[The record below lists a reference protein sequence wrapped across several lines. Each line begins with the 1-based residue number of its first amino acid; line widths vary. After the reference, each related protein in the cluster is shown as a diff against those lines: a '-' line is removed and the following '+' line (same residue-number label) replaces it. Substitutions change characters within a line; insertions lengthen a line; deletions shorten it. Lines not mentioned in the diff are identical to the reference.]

1 MTATLAYLRVST
13 DGQSTDAQRHS
24 IAERYN
30 VQDWFVDE
38 ATSGATK
45 AVKREGFAALLS
57 YARKG
62 DTVVVSAIDRLGR
75 DTVDVLETVEALKAK
90 GVIVVSMREG
100 FDLSS
105 PIGKAMLTMLAAV
118 AELERTNIKAR
129 QMAGIQRAKA
139 EGKKLGRAKSIDDA
153 AVANWR
159 KTQKATISETAAH
172 WNISVAAVKRACA
185 VVLVEEAS
193 KITMS

>member
-1 MTATLAYLRVST
+1 MTTTLAYLRVST

-24 IAERYN
+24 IAGRYN
-30 VQDWFVDE
+30 VQEWFVDE

-45 AVKREGFAALLS
+45 AAQREGFASLLS

-75 DTVDVLETVEALKAK
+75 DTIDVLETVEALKAK
-90 GVIVVSMREG
+90 GVTVVSMREG

-118 AELERTNIKAR
+118 AELERSNIKAR

-139 EGKKLGRAKSIDDA
+139 EGKKLGRTKTIDDA
-153 AVANWR
+153 AVAHWR
-159 KTQKATISETAAH
+159 KTQNATISATAAH
-172 WNISVAAVKRACA
+172 WGISVAAVKRACA
-185 VVLVEEAS
+185 AAQN
-193 KITMS
+193 